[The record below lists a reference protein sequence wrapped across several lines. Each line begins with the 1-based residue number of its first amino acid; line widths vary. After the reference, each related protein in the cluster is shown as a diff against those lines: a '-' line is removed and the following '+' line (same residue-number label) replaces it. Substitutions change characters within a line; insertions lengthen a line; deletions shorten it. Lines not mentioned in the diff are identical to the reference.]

1 LQQFGFPTVTVYV
14 HFTFV
19 LFCNFLLCSI
29 DDDASLALTES
40 QHSFVAAEE
49 EGGDGESHQPWEL
62 DPNDRR
68 PSLDSQ
74 VDGPGGEEN
83 DMVFLTGVDQNTD
96 TNNENCDNV
105 HDPEGQHEQED
116 TFSEPFVPQNSTG
129 IGRFSQISPRWENSN
144 LGRPPLVSNTSRF
157 NAQTVRS
164 IPIPDR
170 LKVPPLKAL
179 SQSVSTLDILIAKSN
194 YPNIHS
200 HR

>member
-1 LQQFGFPTVTVYV
+1 MSYRFDGSHV
-14 HFTFV
+14 FTFLYFV
-19 LFCNFLLCSI
+19 IFCCGNFSF

-40 QHSFVAAEE
+40 QHSFVGAEE
-49 EGGDGESHQPWEL
+49 EEEGEGHQRWEL
-62 DPNDRR
+62 DPDDRR

-74 VDGPGGEEN
+74 VDGPGGEEK

-96 TNNENCDNV
+96 TNNENDDQIDNS
-105 HDPEGQHEQED
+105 EIQHEQED
-116 TFSEPFVPQNSTG
+116 TFSEPFVPQNSAG
-129 IGRFSQISPRWENSN
+129 IGRFSQSSPRWENNN

-200 HR
+200 NR